1 MKHLSTPVL
10 IATSALF
17 ILAFGLFSFKS
28 LAADQKPAAQAR
40 PALTVSTVQAASSQ
54 LPILLAANGNV
65 AAWQEAS
72 VGAESNALRLTEVL
86 VNVGDFVKAGQVL
99 ARFAPESVQ
108 ADVAQARAALAE
120 AQASAA
126 DALANADR
134 ARSIATTGALSAQ
147 QIAQY
152 STAELT
158 AKARVEAARATLTV
172 QEIRLKHT
180 ALLAPDSGVISA
192 RSATVGAVVPAG
204 TELFRM
210 IRQGRLEWRAELP
223 SDQLM
228 RIKPGMAVQVQ
239 GAQGAQGAGGQPVA
253 GKVRMLAPTVDAQT
267 RNAIVYVDLPPQAS
281 AAGLRAGMFAKGEFA
296 LGGSGGV
303 TVPTQALVVRDGF
316 AYVFKLTADQH
327 VQQTKVQ
334 TGRRLEG
341 RVEVTQGLNAG
352 DVVAANGAG
361 FLSDGDLV
369 KVAPAPK
376 SGATNDAST
385 PATAQKQ

>member
-239 GAQGAQGAGGQPVA
+239 GAQGAGGQAVA
-253 GKVRMLAPTVDAQT
+253 GKVRIVAPTVDAQT

-369 KVAPAPK
+369 KVAPVPK